1 MNKNNQV
8 QPEKVQSQAEVGK
21 GQRGLR
27 GFLRRMPVGARVLK
41 STLAMVTAMLLG
53 DALGIGAIFTSSS
66 ALWGMQPTMGESIS
80 GARKM
85 MKMQFI
91 SFIPTFV
98 LGFTIGP
105 NLVSIAL
112 AVLLIF
118 QIGIRM
124 KLTGQVTVGIASA
137 IFILSSPPS
146 AFLRQAVLR
155 SVGVL
160 IGLMVAI
167 LINRLIAPPRYR
179 EAMVR
184 QAVWLNR
191 ILMSNFRG
199 SVEAYLQD
207 KPWTA
212 AECQA
217 GEASM
222 HREIAKFDKLFN
234 HFKTE
239 QGMVW
244 EDAGDSEEKQNPEH
258 VFFGEYRDFCHD
270 LMMRSKENWSLIQE
284 KERRL
289 KRWKEEIPT
298 DLDRNVSQIVLEAM
312 DRLENCNKELVSKI
326 MGGPPLPFENPHV
339 WKEMDKLLLQW
350 HTESGQSR
358 HDLHH
363 LVEVS
368 LVSYRIRWSLKNV
381 LDLLI
386 MEPCQM
392 AVVLPEKE

>member
-1 MNKNNQV
+1 MNKNNVV
-8 QPEKVQSQAEVGK
+8 QPEKDQGSAQNRK
-21 GQRGLR
+21 GMRKLRGL
-27 GFLRRMPVGARVLK
+27 LRRMPVGARVLK

-53 DALGIGAIFTSSS
+53 DALGIGSIFTSSS

-85 MKMQFI
+85 MKMQFL
-91 SFIPTFV
+91 SFIPTFA
-98 LGFTIGP
+98 LGLIIGP

-118 QIGIRM
+118 QLGIRL
-124 KLTGQVTVGIASA
+124 KLTGQVTIGIASA

-146 AFLRQAVLR
+146 TFLRQAGLR

-160 IGLMVAI
+160 IGLAVAI

-184 QAVWLNR
+184 QAVRLNR
-191 ILMSNFRG
+191 LLMLNFRG
-199 SVEAYLQD
+199 TVEAYLHD
-207 KPWTA
+207 KPLAA

-217 GEASM
+217 AEESM
-222 HREIAKFDKLFN
+222 QREIAKFDKLYG

-239 QGMVW
+239 QGAVW
-244 EDAGDSEEKQNPEH
+244 EDESGTDEKQNPEH
-258 VFFGEYRDFCHD
+258 VFFRAYRDLCHD

-284 KERRL
+284 KDRRL
-289 KRWKEEIPT
+289 KRWKEDVPT
-298 DLDRNVSQIVLEAM
+298 ALDGNIAQIVLEAM
-312 DRLENCNKELVSKI
+312 DRLEECNKELVSKI
-326 MGGPPLPFENPHV
+326 LGGPPLPFENPHV
-339 WKEMDKLLLQW
+339 WKEMDALLLQW
-350 HTESGQSR
+350 HTESKQSR
-358 HDLHH
+358 HDLHR

-392 AVVLPEKE
+392 AAVLAEEE